1 MKLVLFPFLIL
12 PFFTFASAEASPNAC
27 KISRNF
33 ILQDTIKKSNF
44 SFPIFKLGFGQTRI
58 PVSEMF
64 LTDPKI
70 EMNDFSGQKFRI
82 KQYTLILLFSNG
94 NYETT
99 TNEGGKFTNGTIV
112 MLKKAKPGD
121 KLIVDDIEAYNSKSE
136 VVNIPSRSIYLR

>member
-1 MKLVLFPFLIL
+1 
-12 PFFTFASAEASPNAC
+12 
-27 KISRNF
+27 
-33 ILQDTIKKSNF
+33 
-44 SFPIFKLGFGQTRI
+44 
-58 PVSEMF
+58 MF